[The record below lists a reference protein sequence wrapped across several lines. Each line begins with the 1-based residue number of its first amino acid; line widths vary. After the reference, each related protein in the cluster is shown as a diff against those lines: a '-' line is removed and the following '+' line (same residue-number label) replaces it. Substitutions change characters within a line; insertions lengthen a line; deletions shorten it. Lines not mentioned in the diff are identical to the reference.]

1 MFYGVINEGYIFDSK
16 DIKYQVEEF
25 ESGKIKTLFITGQ
38 SGSGKSTLG
47 RKYAKELKVPIY
59 GLDEVIGNYK
69 YTDEQL
75 KEIGQD
81 LYDYFQSDGSDFR
94 ISKKSEVRVPLVN
107 SKKFIEFI
115 LKRNSRCIVEGIH
128 IFLLFSEDMLNI
140 DQLKNS
146 AIIIKGTSGLKS
158 TYRSVKRD
166 YESDK
171 KEDPNIK
178 ITDALNFN
186 YLKSKIQDMIKDE
199 KNIKS
204 LRKKVKSL
212 ENK

>member
-1 MFYGVINEGYIFDSK
+1 
-16 DIKYQVEEF
+16 
-25 ESGKIKTLFITGQ
+25 
-38 SGSGKSTLG
+38 
-47 RKYAKELKVPIY
+47 
-59 GLDEVIGNYK
+59 
-69 YTDEQL
+69 
-75 KEIGQD
+75 
-81 LYDYFQSDGSDFR
+81 
-94 ISKKSEVRVPLVN
+94 
-107 SKKFIEFI
+107 
-115 LKRNSRCIVEGIH
+115 
-128 IFLLFSEDMLNI
+128 MLNI

>member
-1 MFYGVINEGYIFDSK
+1 MFYGMINEGYLLSEK
-16 DIKYQVEEF
+16 DVKYQVEEF

-47 RKYAKELKVPIY
+47 RKYAEELKIPIY
-59 GLDEVIGNYK
+59 GLDEVIDNYK

-81 LYDYFQSDGSDFR
+81 LYEYFQSDGSDFR
-94 ISKKSEVRVPLVN
+94 INKKSEVRVPLVN

>member
-1 MFYGVINEGYIFDSK
+1 MFYGVIHEGYILSEK
-16 DIKYQVEEF
+16 DVKYQVEEF
-25 ESGKIKTLFITGQ
+25 ESGKVKTLFITGQ

-47 RKYAKELKVPIY
+47 RKYAEDLKVPIY
-59 GLDEVIGNYK
+59 GLDEVISNYK

-94 ISKKSEVRVPLVN
+94 ISKRSEVRVPLVN

-140 DQLKNS
+140 DKLKNS
-146 AIIIKGTSGLKS
+146 AILIKGTSGLKS
-158 TYRSVKRD
+158 AYRSVKRD

-178 ITDALNFN
+178 LKVCINFN
-186 YLKSKIQDMIKDE
+186 YIKNKIQDMIKDE

>member
-1 MFYGVINEGYIFDSK
+1 MFYGVIHEGYIISEK
-16 DIKYQVEEF
+16 DIRYQVEEF
-25 ESGKIKTLFITGQ
+25 ESGKLKTLFITGQ
-38 SGSGKSTLG
+38 SGSGKSTIA
-47 RKYAKELKVPIY
+47 RKYAEELKVPIY
-59 GLDEVIGNYK
+59 GL
-69 YTDEQL
+69 DEQL

-140 DQLKNS
+140 DKLKNS

-158 TYRSVKRD
+158 AYRSVKRD

-178 ITDALNFN
+178 LKDCINFN
-186 YLKSKIQDMIKDE
+186 YIKGKIQDMIKDE

>member
-1 MFYGVINEGYIFDSK
+1 MFYGIINEGYVFDNK
-16 DIKYQVEEF
+16 DIEYQVEEF
-25 ESGKIKTLFITGQ
+25 KQGKVKTLFITGH

-47 RKYAKELKVPIY
+47 RKYAEELKVPIY
-59 GLDEVIGNYK
+59 GLDEVIDNYK

-94 ISKKSEVRVPLVN
+94 ISKRSEVRVPLVN

-128 IFLLFSEDMLNI
+128 IFALFSYDMLNI
-140 DQLKNS
+140 DKLKNS

-158 TYRSVKRD
+158 AYRSIKRD
-166 YESDK
+166 YLKDK
-171 KEDPNIK
+171 EEDPNIK
-178 ITDALNFN
+178 ITDTLTFD
-186 YLKSKIQDMIKDE
+186 YLKDKLSVMLKDE
-199 KNIKS
+199 KVIKEI
-204 LRKKVKSL
+204 RKQV
-212 ENK
+212 NKLKEG